1 MKRHFNMKAINQD
14 YAGENSRHKSR
25 EQQDVFMLVF
35 QELHLENNMI
45 EEISEAAFNQTSNL
59 NVVVLRHNK
68 IDESRIA
75 PLAWINHK

>member
-1 MKRHFNMKAINQD
+1 
-14 YAGENSRHKSR
+14 
-25 EQQDVFMLVF
+25 MLVF

>member
-1 MKRHFNMKAINQD
+1 MKRHFNMKDINQD
-14 YAGENSRHKSR
+14 KSR